1 MKDSFGERLQ
11 RLRESKGLS
20 RYTLADKLGTTVT
33 SLASWEKDMFLPST
47 LSIIDIASFFDV
59 SADYLLGLPE
69 EKLTILPN
77 ITVKAINSLNGKELE
92 RVVDYVEYVYYI
104 HKTKGNEK

>member
-47 LSIIDIASFFDV
+47 DM
-59 SADYLLGLPE
+59 G
-69 EKLTILPN
+69 KLI
-77 ITVKAINSLNGKELE
+77 
-92 RVVDYVEYVYYI
+92 
-104 HKTKGNEK
+104 